1 MTKSS
6 ALTST
11 IGRLRG
17 SVTTASATRLAP
29 VCGTAEAWALTPSA
43 AANART
49 SGITTTFWQN
59 SVVVAQYGRWIV
71 AGLLLAS
78 AACARR
84 EPTILPGQ
92 GQLRGANVLLVTID
106 TLRRDRVGA
115 F

>member
-29 VCGTAEAWALTPSA
+29 VCGTAEASALTPSA
-43 AANART
+43 AGNART

-71 AGLLLAS
+71 AGRPPP
-78 AACARR
+78 AAGRGRPPPPSPPRPGEAGG
-84 EPTILPGQ
+84 PDPPPLPAGQ
-92 GQLRGANVLLVTID
+92 PQADDG
-106 TLRRDRVGA
+106 
-115 F
+115 